1 MKLLRRI
8 TVSALI
14 VLFISTGLC
23 FGQDT
28 VRQTLTTG
36 VEYAAQG
43 KFKEAKVEFEK
54 ALKVDPF
61 YESARSLKLIEEVNE
76 GKIKTNAAIRYF
88 KGVGYGFKGQNDQ
101 AIADF
106 TKAIEINPRFAYA
119 YYNRGNAYGRKGHY
133 DQAISDFTKAIEID
147 SRFAM
152 PYFSRGYAY
161 GCKGQHDKAIS
172 DYNKA
177 IEINPRYAEAHS
189 NRGVA
194 YDAKGNMKKACSD
207 WKRACELGDCRSW
220 GMLNKIRCLGK

>member
-119 YYNRGNAYGRKGHY
+119 YYNRGNAYG
-133 DQAISDFTKAIEID
+133 E
-147 SRFAM
+147 
-152 PYFSRGYAY
+152 
-161 GCKGQHDKAIS
+161 KGQHDKAIS

-207 WKRACELGDCRSW
+207 WKRACELGECGNWS
-220 GMLNKIRCLGK
+220 MLNRIRCLGK